1 MKRIYYAFLPLTYQ
15 RPGGVW
21 WYRDV
26 AAHEVDQC
34 LVYLK
39 PVSREI
45 RLSDEFPQ
53 HDPMSIAPP
62 ASATVV
68 KTSGEVAA

>member
-21 WYRDV
+21 WYRDITDQ
-26 AAHEVDQC
+26 EVDQ
-34 LVYLK
+34 YLNDLH

-68 KTSGEVAA
+68 KASEEVAA

>member
-26 AAHEVDQC
+26 LDREVEHC
-34 LVYLK
+34 LEDLK
-39 PVSREI
+39 VVAKEI
-45 RLSDEFPQ
+45 RLSNEFPD
-53 HDPMSIAPP
+53 HGLMSIEPP
-62 ASATVV
+62 ASAVV
-68 KTSGEVAA
+68 IKTSEEVAA